1 VTVSPSGWV
10 TKEIFAQFGLLFL
23 NFLHNKGYLGHD
35 RAHVVILDNHHSH
48 LFNLEFLKLMKDNN
62 IHVIGLPPHTS
73 HWLQPL
79 DKVHFGVLKKAW
91 NKEVRAFT
99 RDTVGKKVEKS
110 DFFRVFNPATL
121 RTISQPV
128 HGSWPLHGM
137 PTSFLSCEQLSQD
150 VWS

>member
-1 VTVSPSGWV
+1 VTVLPSGWI

-23 NFLHNKGYLGHD
+23 DFFLHKKGYLGHD

-48 LFNLEFLKLMKDNN
+48 LFNFEFLKLMKNNN

-91 NKEVRAFT
+91 NKEARAFT
-99 RDTVGKKVEKS
+99 RDTVGKNVEKS
-110 DFFRVFNPATL
+110 DFFRVFNPA
-121 RTISQPV
+121 SQVAMTV
-128 HGSWPLHGM
+128 HSEALA
-137 PTSFLSCEQLSQD
+137 FSQ
-150 VWS
+150 